1 MGVQRRL
8 PPGPD
13 LSEELERLWWAADR
27 LPVPRVVAVDGDG
40 ALLEDP
46 PGAPALDAL
55 VATGDASAVARSIGE
70 AVRRL
75 HELPVDECPFDR
87 SLSYEVPTAWGR
99 VLTGE
104 GEQAA
109 FGDVLAMLPEREDLV
124 VTHGD
129 LRLRNVLV
137 DGTGVTGF
145 VGLGGLGVADRHRD
159 LAVID
164 ASIRQQWG
172 DDAVAA
178 FAEGYGREPD
188 PVLLD
193 FHLLLFG
200 LLGPL
205 PG

>member
-1 MGVQRRL
+1 MRAQRRL

-13 LSEELERLWWAADR
+13 LSDELERLWWAADR

-40 ALLEDP
+40 ALVEDP
-46 PGAPALDAL
+46 PGASALDESPD
-55 VATGDASAVARSIGE
+55 ATVGLSRSIGE

-75 HELPVDECPFDR
+75 HELPADECPFDR
-87 SLSYEVPTAWGR
+87 SLNFEVPTAWGR

-137 DGTGVTGF
+137 DDGVVNGF
-145 VGLGGLGVADRHRD
+145 VGLGRLGVADRHRD

-172 DDAVAA
+172 DDAVTA
-178 FAEGYGREPD
+178 FADGYGREPD